1 MNGVLLF
8 AGVLVAV
15 TLWTVLGLVAVIKVA
30 DWFSEKELVK
40 ATVALGAYSILTA
53 AILYAMVW
61 AGYFG
66 YP

>member
-8 AGVLVAV
+8 ACVLVAV
-15 TLWTVLGLVAVIKVA
+15 TLWTVLGLAAVIKAA
-30 DWFSEKELVK
+30 DWFSEKEPVK
-40 ATVALGAYSILTA
+40 ASIALGAYYMLTA
-53 AILYAMVW
+53 AILYAMVR

>member
-1 MNGVLLF
+1 MNGILLF

-15 TLWTVLGLVAVIKVA
+15 TLWTVLGLVAVIKAA
-30 DWFSEKELVK
+30 DWFKEKEPTK
-40 ATVALGAYSILTA
+40 ATVALGAYFILTA
-53 AILYAMVW
+53 AILYAMVR

>member
-15 TLWTVLGLVAVIKVA
+15 TLWTVLGLMAVIKAA
-30 DWFSEKELVK
+30 DWFSEKEPTK
-40 ATVALGAYSILTA
+40 ATIALGAYLLLTA
-53 AILYAMVW
+53 GIVYAMVR

>member
-30 DWFSEKELVK
+30 DWFSEKEPIK

>member
-1 MNGVLLF
+1 MNGILLF

-15 TLWTVLGLVAVIKVA
+15 VLWTALGLVAVIKA
-30 DWFSEKELVK
+30 TNWLSEKELTK
-40 ATVALGAYSILTA
+40 ATIALGAYFILTA